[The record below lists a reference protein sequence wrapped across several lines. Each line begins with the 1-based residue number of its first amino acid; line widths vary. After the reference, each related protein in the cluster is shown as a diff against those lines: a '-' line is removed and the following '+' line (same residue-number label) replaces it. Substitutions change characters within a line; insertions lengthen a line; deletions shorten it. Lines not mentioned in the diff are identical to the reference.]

1 MVVQDGFWRS
11 DDCGEVVVCTRK
23 CPAPPPIT
31 TPTFCSCLPLHPR
44 PPAPRTGLRV
54 SWRISEAAPSAHIS
68 LSISLL
74 LQKPS
79 QKLGRGPR
87 ADSPTGE
94 HLTPQ
99 PPDVLQRQPAALPDT
114 LSPSPHNPQGR
125 RAAEGT
131 GVLSRVTLPPQ
142 LPQLML
148 RPQRKTRQPHAAASV
163 GKAASSPNW
172 EGPGRLTG
180 CPEEALTQVEWQLG
194 VAQVAPHEVLQIP
207 HCRRKGG

>member
-1 MVVQDGFWRS
+1 MASPVLPGNCPSQASPRQYLKEGQRVVVQDGFWRS

-31 TPTFCSCLPLHPR
+31 TPTFCSCLPLHPS
-44 PPAPRTGLRV
+44 PLAPRTGLRV

-68 LSISLL
+68 LSICLL

-125 RAAEGT
+125 WAAEGT

-148 RPQRKTRQPHAAASV
+148 RPQRCCFC
-163 GKAASSPNW
+163 GKSCFKP
-172 EGPGRLTG
+172 
-180 CPEEALTQVEWQLG
+180 QLG
-194 VAQVAPHEVLQIP
+194 GARAAD
-207 HCRRKGG
+207 RMS